1 MATQFVNPLIN
12 ILEAGLPTPEA
23 LGQATYTAFQYGK
36 SAISLA
42 HKAMGD
48 RLFDLLIPNQ
58 RPATNTLSPE
68 LLQHLQ
74 QRQHHLLEVDWQD
87 AQAGVYPESLLFET
101 AWDDVVRYYPQVWL
115 DSLRVVERRHNR
127 EKHTF
132 APEIDRDRYPAY
144 YLQNFHYQTDGYL
157 SEQSANLYDL
167 QVEILFNGAANP
179 MRRRIL
185 KPLKQA
191 VAQRFEAIAPGDVK
205 LLDVACGTGYTLRA
219 LRATFPHAALY
230 GVDLSP
236 AYLRKANQILSAQ
249 PGELPQLIQSPAEA
263 LPYQDNYFHGLTSVF
278 LFHELPGSVRKA
290 AIAEMFRVLKPGGT
304 VILCDSVQARDIE
317 GFGPMLEN
325 FPTLFHE
332 PYYRHYCQDDLVAHL
347 EQVGFTSV
355 TTTTYHVSKYW
366 IAQKPQALG

>member
-1 MATQFVNPLIN
+1 MATQFINPVLN

-23 LGQATYTAFQYGK
+23 IKQATYTAFQYGK
-36 SAISLA
+36 SALSLA
-42 HKAMGD
+42 HKAASD
-48 RLFDLLIPNQ
+48 RIVDLIMMDQ
-58 RPATNTLSPE
+58 RPKTNKLSAE
-68 LLQHLQ
+68 LLRTLQ
-74 QRQHHLLEVDWQD
+74 QRQQTLFEVDWQD

-115 DSLRVVERRHNR
+115 DWPEAVQRRR
-127 EKHTF
+127 DQKKHSF
-132 APEIDRDRYPAY
+132 APEIERDRYPAY

-167 QVEILFNGAANP
+167 QVEILFNGAAHP

-191 VAQRFEAIAPGDVK
+191 IAQQFAAIAPADLK
-205 LLDVACGTGYTLRA
+205 ILDVACGTGYTLQA
-219 LRATFPHAALY
+219 LRATFPQAALY

-249 PGELPQLIQSPAEA
+249 PGELPQLIQAPAEA
-263 LPYQDNYFHGLTSVF
+263 LPYQDNYLHGLTSVF

-304 VILCDSVQARDIE
+304 VVLCDSVQANDIE

-325 FPTLFHE
+325 FPILFHE

-347 EQVGFTSV
+347 EQAGFTRV
-355 TTTTYHVSKYW
+355 TTTTHHVSKYW
-366 IAQKPQALG
+366 MAQKPNKLG